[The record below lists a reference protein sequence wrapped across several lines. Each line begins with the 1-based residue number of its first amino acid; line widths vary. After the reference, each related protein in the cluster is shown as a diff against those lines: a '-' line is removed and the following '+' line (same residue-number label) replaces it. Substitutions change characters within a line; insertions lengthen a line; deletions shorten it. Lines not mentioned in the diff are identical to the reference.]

1 MDVFLQEHGK
11 TIFIAVCIL
20 LLVGVAYV
28 IGPIISN
35 AVKYKKEDS
44 IIRIWSHQDGKHSFL
59 HILDN
64 GMGIAKEDLPRV
76 FEKSFTGKNG
86 RIQQAST

>member
-35 AVKYKKEDS
+35 A
-44 IIRIWSHQDGKHSFL
+44 GKIPSG
-59 HILDN
+59 N
-64 GMGIAKEDLPRV
+64 
-76 FEKSFTGKNG
+76 
-86 RIQQAST
+86 

>member
-28 IGPIISN
+28 IGPIIAD
-35 AVKYKKEDS
+35 AVEGVV
-44 IIRIWSHQDGKHSFL
+44 DGYSGSVSF
-59 HILDN
+59 DN
-64 GMGIAKEDLPRV
+64 VA
-76 FEKSFTGKNG
+76 GKIN
-86 RIQQAST
+86 

>member
-28 IGPIISN
+28 IGPIISE
-35 AVKYKKEDS
+35 AVKDVVDSYSSSVTFDS
-44 IIRIWSHQDGKHSFL
+44 IAGK
-59 HILDN
+59 I
-64 GMGIAKEDLPRV
+64 P
-76 FEKSFTGKNG
+76 TGK
-86 RIQQAST
+86 

>member
-1 MDVFLQEHGK
+1 MNILWNQPEYMERSMNMDVFLQEHGK

-35 AVKYKKEDS
+35 AIKSVVESYSDS
-44 IIRIWSHQDGKHSFL
+44 VTFESIAGK
-59 HILDN
+59 I
-64 GMGIAKEDLPRV
+64 
-76 FEKSFTGKNG
+76 TG
-86 RIQQAST
+86 

>member
-28 IGPIISN
+28 IGPIISS
-35 AVKYKKEDS
+35 AIKSVVDSYSTSVTFDS
-44 IIRIWSHQDGKHSFL
+44 IAGK
-59 HILDN
+59 IPAGN
-64 GMGIAKEDLPRV
+64 
-76 FEKSFTGKNG
+76 
-86 RIQQAST
+86 

>member
-20 LLVGVAYV
+20 LLVGVTYV

-35 AVKYKKEDS
+35 AVKDVVESYS
-44 IIRIWSHQDGKHSFL
+44 SSVTFGSVAGKIPSG
-59 HILDN
+59 N
-64 GMGIAKEDLPRV
+64 
-76 FEKSFTGKNG
+76 
-86 RIQQAST
+86 

>member
-35 AVKYKKEDS
+35 AVKNLVDSYSSSVTFDS
-44 IIRIWSHQDGKHSFL
+44 IAGK
-59 HILDN
+59 I
-64 GMGIAKEDLPRV
+64 P
-76 FEKSFTGKNG
+76 TGN
-86 RIQQAST
+86 

>member
-1 MDVFLQEHGK
+1 MPLDVFLQEHGK

-35 AVKYKKEDS
+35 AVKNVVDS
-44 IIRIWSHQDGKHSFL
+44 YSSSVTFDSVAGK
-59 HILDN
+59 IP
-64 GMGIAKEDLPRV
+64 A
-76 FEKSFTGKNG
+76 GK
-86 RIQQAST
+86 QE

>member
-35 AVKYKKEDS
+35 VVKDVVESYS
-44 IIRIWSHQDGKHSFL
+44 SSVTFGSVAGKIPSG
-59 HILDN
+59 N
-64 GMGIAKEDLPRV
+64 
-76 FEKSFTGKNG
+76 
-86 RIQQAST
+86 

>member
-28 IGPIISN
+28 IGPTISEAIKN
-35 AVKYKKEDS
+35 VVDSYSSSVTFDS
-44 IIRIWSHQDGKHSFL
+44 IAGK
-59 HILDN
+59 IP
-64 GMGIAKEDLPRV
+64 A
-76 FEKSFTGKNG
+76 GK
-86 RIQQAST
+86 

>member
-35 AVKYKKEDS
+35 AVKNVVDSYSSSVTFDS
-44 IIRIWSHQDGKHSFL
+44 IAGNI
-59 HILDN
+59 
-64 GMGIAKEDLPRV
+64 P
-76 FEKSFTGKNG
+76 TGN
-86 RIQQAST
+86 

>member
-1 MDVFLQEHGK
+1 MPLDVFLQEHGK

-35 AVKYKKEDS
+35 AVKDVVDSYSSSVTFDS
-44 IIRIWSHQDGKHSFL
+44 IVGK
-59 HILDN
+59 IP
-64 GMGIAKEDLPRV
+64 A
-76 FEKSFTGKNG
+76 GK
-86 RIQQAST
+86 

>member
-28 IGPIISN
+28 VGPVIADAIES
-35 AVKYKKEDS
+35 VVDS
-44 IIRIWSHQDGKHSFL
+44 YASSVNFSS
-59 HILDN
+59 
-64 GMGIAKEDLPRV
+64 V
-76 FEKSFTGKNG
+76 TGK
-86 RIQQAST
+86 IS